1 MKKALGLFAMLAIML
16 TGCSNESEKTLNGTG
31 NIRFDVLNYEQVS
44 LDEVTRA
51 SAATA
56 LAHLEMAIY
65 DASSLEIVDSVK
77 TVKGSEGYGSF
88 SATLPFGDYI
98 IVFLGFDGSKAS
110 SLKQIQNIGFS
121 DAYVPNFFYKTL
133 PLTVS
138 PSSTGSQEITLSRAV
153 SAFSIKTQGYIPNN
167 LKNITIVANGGG
179 YRFNAQTGLAT
190 SISQRTSTFD
200 VSSYAGTESVGITI
214 YAFLP
219 SNETAMSFNITATD
233 TNDDIL
239 AEKVFSN
246 VPMRINQRTIY
257 TGSLFGDGTETQG
270 FNLTLENDVWNDINY
285 TY

>member
-1 MKKALGLFAMLAIML
+1 MKKTFIFFALLAIML
-16 TGCSNESEKTLNGTG
+16 TSCSNESEKPANGTG
-31 NIRFDVLNYEQVS
+31 TIRFDVLNYEQVS

-77 TVKGSEGYGSF
+77 TAKGDDGYGSF
-88 SATLPFGDYI
+88 SSTLPYGDYI
-98 IVFLGFDGSKAS
+98 IAFLGFDGSKAS
-110 SLKQIQNIGFS
+110 SLKQIQNIGFA

-133 PLTVS
+133 SLTVS
-138 PSSTGSQEITLSRAV
+138 PTSDENQEITLSRAV
-153 SAFSIKTQGYIPNN
+153 SAFSIKSQGYIPNN

-179 YRFNAQTGLAT
+179 FRFNAQTGKAT
-190 SISQRTSTFD
+190 SVSQRTSTFD
-200 VSSYAGTESVGITI
+200 VSNYAGTESVGITV
-214 YAFLP
+214 YAFLQ
-219 SNETAMSFNITATD
+219 SDEATMSFNVTATD
-233 TNDDIL
+233 ANGDVL
-239 AEKVFSN
+239 AEKVFPN

-270 FNLTLENDVWNDINY
+270 FNLTLENDVWSDINY

>member
-1 MKKALGLFAMLAIML
+1 MKKIFGFVAMLAFIL
-16 TGCSNESEKTLNGTG
+16 TSCTNESVKPMDGMGT
-31 NIRFDVLNYEQVS
+31 IRFNVLNYEQVS

-77 TVKGSEGYGSF
+77 TAKGDEGYGSF

-98 IVFLGFDGSKAS
+98 VVFLGFDGSKVS
-110 SLKQIQNIGFS
+110 SLKQIKNIGFT

-133 PLTVS
+133 SLTVS
-138 PSSTGSQEITLSRAV
+138 PSLTENQEITLSRAV
-153 SAFSIKTQGYIPNN
+153 SAFSIKSQGYIPNN

-190 SISQRTSTFD
+190 STSRRTSTFD
-200 VSSYAGTESVGITI
+200 VSNYAGTESVGITV

-219 SNETAMSFNITATD
+219 SEETTMNFTVTATD
-233 TNDDIL
+233 TNGEVL
-239 AEKVFSN
+239 AEKEFPN
-246 VPMRINQRTIY
+246 VPMKINQRTIY

-270 FNLTLENDVWNDINY
+270 FNLTLENDVWSDINY